1 MEVIPAIDIRG
12 GKAVRLFQGDYS
24 KETVFN
30 ESPLAAAEQWLELG
44 ATRLH
49 IVDLDGAR
57 SGEMVNIGVI
67 AEIASNSPIPVQLGG
82 GIRELEAARSALDHG
97 IQRVIVGT
105 AALRGQSFV
114 SSLCDELGA
123 ERIIIGVEARDGYVA
138 AHGWT
143 ETSETSAS
151 ELVSQIASVGV
162 NRFVYTDISRDG
174 TLTAPNFDS
183 ICSLLKSTDLKMLV
197 AGGISKID
205 HLVQLAEMGIEG
217 SIVGTAVYTGAIN
230 LTEALEALGENR

>member
-123 ERIIIGVEARDGYVA
+123 ERIIIGVDARDGYVA

-183 ICSLLKSTDLKMLV
+183 IYSLLKSTDLKMLV

>member
-1 MEVIPAIDIRG
+1 MEVIHAIDIRG

-30 ESPLAAAEQWLELG
+30 ESPIAAAEQWFALG

-57 SGEMVNIGVI
+57 SGEMVNIEVI
-67 AEIASNSPIPVQLGG
+67 AEIASDSPIPVQLGG

-114 SSLCDELGA
+114 RSLCDELGA
-123 ERIIIGVEARDGYVA
+123 ERIIIGVDARDGYVA

-143 ETSETSAS
+143 KTSETSAS
-151 ELVSQIASVGV
+151 ELVSQIASVGAS
-162 NRFVYTDISRDG
+162 RFVYTDISRDG

-205 HLVQLAEMGIEG
+205 HLLQLAEMGIEG